1 MIDALLPIL
10 LAMAVTL
17 GPIGAGIALRRK
29 FPPEA
34 EGAQVQRTGGQKAA
48 RLLGTL
54 LLWAGTLAG
63 LLMIVFA
70 LHYKGKFL

>member
-10 LAMAVTL
+10 LALAVTL
-17 GPIGAGIALRRK
+17 GPIAAGIALRRK
-29 FPPEA
+29 FSPAADGGTP
-34 EGAQVQRTGGQKAA
+34 QTGGQKAA

-54 LLWAGTLAG
+54 LVWAGTIAG